1 MKYFLFLILLC
12 CMIDLHAQ
20 RSVDVQHYQ
29 FQLTLSDDND
39 VIHGIATIG
48 LKLNRK
54 VDTIVLDL
62 APTMHVS
69 DVKLGGR
76 PATWKHENSQLQ
88 IINNEGNDKTIVVT
102 YSGIPKDGLIISTNK
117 FSERTFFADNW
128 PDRARHWLP
137 CVDDPADKASVE
149 FIVTAPLH
157 YQVVSNGVQLEET
170 ILSDTQKLTHWKE
183 TTALPTKI
191 MVIGVAKFAVQYV
204 GDTLGVPV
212 YSWVYP
218 QEKDKAFYD
227 YAQAKDILPFF
238 INNVGPYPYCKL
250 ANVQSKTIF
259 GGMENAG
266 CIFYAE
272 SAISGERQAEDLLT
286 HEIAHQWFGDMATE
300 KSFAHLWL
308 SEGFATYMT
317 DLYFGSKYGIDSM
330 NFRLKKERGDVI
342 KFGNKAKDK
351 PVVDSTTKDYMQ
363 LLNANSYQKGAW
375 SLHMLRNLLGPEVFM
390 RGISTY
396 YKRYAGSN
404 ASTNDF
410 RKVME
415 AVSGKDLKLF
425 FEQWLY
431 TPGMPQLS
439 VAHSYNAKSNSLLIT
454 INQRQP
460 KPFAFPLDIEI
471 KTAKGPVKKS
481 VYITQ
486 ATQQFSIP
494 NTGQVTNVVLDPAVK
509 LLFEQ
514 IF

>member
-1 MKYFLFLILLC
+1 MKTFFVLALLC
-12 CMIDLHAQ
+12 CTLVLQAQ
-20 RSVDVQHYQ
+20 RPIDVQHYQ
-29 FQLTLSDDND
+29 FMITLSDNND
-39 VIHGIATIG
+39 VINGVATIS
-48 LKLNRK
+48 LKLNQK

-62 APTMHVS
+62 MQTMQVSGVRLGARPT
-69 DVKLGGR
+69 
-76 PATWKHENSQLQ
+76 TWKHENNQLK
-88 IINNEGNDKTIVVT
+88 ILNNEGSDKTIVVT

-170 ILSDTQKLTHWKE
+170 ILNDTQKLTHWRE
-183 TTALPTKI
+183 TVLLPTKI
-191 MVIGVAKFAVQYV
+191 MVIGVAKFAMQYV
-204 GDTLGVPV
+204 GDTLGVQV

-218 QEKDKAFYD
+218 QEKTDAFYD

-238 INNVGPYPYCKL
+238 INNIGPYPYRKL

-266 CIFYAE
+266 CIFYSEA
-272 SAISGERQAEDLLT
+272 SISGKRQAEGLLT

-317 DLYFGSKYGIDSM
+317 DLYFNFKYGIDSM
-330 NFRLKKERGDVI
+330 NTRLKNERGDVI
-342 KFGNKAKDK
+342 TFNKVKNT
-351 PVVDSTTKDYMQ
+351 PVVDSATKDYMQ

-375 SLHMLRNLLGPEVFM
+375 VLHMLRNLLGPDVFM
-390 RGISTY
+390 QGVSAY

-404 ASTNDF
+404 ASTDDF

-415 AVSGKDLKLF
+415 EVSGKDLKAF
-425 FEQWLY
+425 FKQWLY
-431 TPGMPQLS
+431 TPGMPLLQ
-439 VAHSYNAKSNSLLIT
+439 VTHSYDKARNSVVLT
-454 INQRQP
+454 VNQRQANA
-460 KPFAFPLDIEI
+460 FAFPLEIEI
-471 KTAKGPVKKS
+471 QTAKGLVKKTLQVS
-481 VYITQ
+481 KLSE
-486 ATQQFSIP
+486 QFTIP
-494 NTGQVTNVVLDPAVK
+494 NSGEVKGIVVDPGVK
-509 LLFEQ
+509 LLFERVN
-514 IF
+514 